1 MIKLSKLANLQGKSK
16 VFTIGEVEL
25 ELKPLSLRDMD
36 LFTIDKN
43 ASQKEQVEN
52 SLKLIDKV
60 LLDSVPDSTLEERQ
74 NVGMKHMEA
83 LMDAIME
90 VNGLKDKVDT
100 LEIIKARQN
109 QATSTK

>member
-1 MIKLSKLANLQGKSK
+1 MSKLASLQGKSK
-16 VFTIGEVEL
+16 IFQIGEVEL

-43 ASQKEQVEN
+43 ASTKEQIAN

-60 LLDSVPDSTLEERQ
+60 LLDAVPDSTPEERQ
-74 NVGMKHMEA
+74 NVGIKHMEI

-90 VNGLKDKVDT
+90 VNGLKEKVNP
-100 LEIIKARQN
+100 LEVIKA
-109 QATSTK
+109 